1 MLLLN
6 LLIVDGLHKQRALI
20 NTIVIINAVIAV
32 VHRCDHEEI
41 AVSILILKLG
51 SRLVH
56 ALTAAAAE
64 QLIVEV
70 NKFGELCLQDE
81 LLALRVLMIILVM
94 VVEG

>member
-6 LLIVDGLHKQRALI
+6 LLIVDGLHKQRTLI
-20 NTIVIINAVIAV
+20 NTIFIINVVIAV
-32 VHRCDHEEI
+32 FHRCDHEEI
-41 AVSILILKLG
+41 AVSILLLKLG
-51 SRLVH
+51 SGLVL
-56 ALTAAAAE
+56 AQTAAAAE